1 MELEAQISFAQKG
14 REKINARI
22 SNLLGSDEL
31 HIEVVKEGESDRFRL
46 ARREAIAKNLSE
58 GEKTAVAFAFFLTK
72 LDELEDFSKSLVYI
86 DDPISSLDSNHI
98 FQVNSIIRETFFG
111 VVQNTRFL
119 RYMDELMQPA

>member
-1 MELEAQISFAQKG
+1 MEAQISFAQKG